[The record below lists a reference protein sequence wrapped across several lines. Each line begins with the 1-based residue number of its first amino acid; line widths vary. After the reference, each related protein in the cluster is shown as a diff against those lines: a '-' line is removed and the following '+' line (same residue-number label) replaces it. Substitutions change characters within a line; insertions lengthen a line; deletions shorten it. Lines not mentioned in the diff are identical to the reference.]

1 MATPRVHRES
11 KGRLEFNGK
20 SIMPLSKGLYDR
32 LLSDDLRDDLR
43 ALEANYE
50 VYKVEVKGR
59 DRRRRLIADLSRRL
73 ANVLEQLE
81 EDDAAGQQE
90 ISLINGLLAQLNTQE
105 PPIAIPVEA
114 LVGIYEAG
122 HDVSP
127 PRTGLSHPWLFAA
140 GRNDIDLLS
149 ELRAELSSVD
159 QVDILISFIR
169 WEGVRRLMDLF
180 KLATATDANGQART
194 RFRII
199 TSTYIGATEE
209 RALTW
214 LAKLP
219 GVEVKVSLDGRRT
232 RLHAKVWVFRR
243 QTGFGSVYVGSANL
257 SAAALT
263 GGLEWTVKSTEAG
276 QRDVFEKA
284 VAHFETLWADPEF
297 QSYDPGNPAHVEA
310 LKAALKRE
318 GRRKDAP
325 EEVAGIASST
335 WFEIEPKPFQRVIL
349 DKLAHER
356 SEGRRRNLVVAA
368 TGTGKTVIAALDYR
382 RLCQELGGRP
392 RLLFVAHRQEILQQ
406 ALDTFRQ
413 VLRDPHFG
421 ALLYGGQDPAGK
433 EHLFT
438 TINSVKARDL
448 LGALGPD
455 YWRVVVIDECHH
467 IAADSFDALATA
479 VRPQFLVGL
488 TATPERGDGESIT
501 RYFDPRPDGAPAAE
515 LRLWEALDQ
524 QLLAPFEYYAIS
536 DPTDFTGIPWGRSV
550 REKQALNLAVLQDER
565 RARLVAHAVETYVAD
580 PGQMRALGFCVSI
593 EHAQMMADRF
603 TRGGIPS
610 LVAHGAMP
618 EGERQSVRRR
628 LQSGEVRAVF
638 SCDLYNEGID
648 LPWVNTV
655 LLLRPTDS
663 PVVFA
668 QQLGRGLRLWEGKSS
683 CLVLDFIGQYGR
695 DYRFE
700 RLWRGLAGF
709 SKRELDSCIDKGFTH
724 LPAGCVVHFD
734 QQSRERAL
742 ENLRAAINQTWQ
754 RLMRELQAYWQSVS
768 RRSVILAEFIY
779 ENRVELGDLYRKNTR
794 SGWLAL
800 CNDAGLRAQSLGE
813 GYRELVSRLQALL
826 HHNDPHYL
834 YFLAHDL
841 LSCDLTS
848 ELNARRL
855 RMLGYQ
861 LRTAGTVR
869 AHDFLAFLKSNP
881 DLAEELS
888 TLATVLGDASDI
900 GATPIEGALVDW
912 PLVLAG
918 RYSRAEILA
927 AVGKHTDD
935 IRAASREGVLRLSEQ
950 RIELL
955 FVTLD
960 KSKGF
965 HADISYRDY
974 AVSPSVF
981 HWQTQNSTRPESP
994 VGRQYVESPGN
1005 GWRFFLFVRQTPDDP
1020 YHALGQVIQRS
1031 VSGSAPMSIIWE
1043 LVQPMEMAL
1052 FQRLSVLRA

>member
-1 MATPRVHRES
+1 MSLP
-11 KGRLEFNGK
+11 
-20 SIMPLSKGLYDR
+20 KGLYDL
-32 LLSDDLRDDLR
+32 LLSQDLRDQLKS
-43 ALEANYE
+43 LEGRYAIDIR
-50 VYKVEVKGR
+50 EVKGG
-59 DRRRRLIADLSRRL
+59 DRRRRLVADLSRRL
-73 ANVLEQLE
+73 ADVLEQFDE
-81 EDDAAGQQE
+81 EDEAGQRE
-90 ISLINGLLAQLNTQE
+90 IALINSLLAQLHTQG
-105 PPIAIPVEA
+105 PLVALPVEA
-114 LVGIYEAG
+114 LVGV
-122 HDVSP
+122 HDLNAEVSP

-149 ELRAELSSVD
+149 ELRAELSSAD

-180 KLATATDANGQART
+180 QSVTATDANGKSRT

-243 QTGFGSVYVGSANL
+243 HTGFGCVYVGSANL

-297 QSYDPGNPAHVEA
+297 QSYDPHNPAHIDA

-318 GRRKDAP
+318 GKRKDAS
-325 EEVAGIASST
+325 EEITGVAPST
-335 WFEIEPKPFQRVIL
+335 WFAIEPKPFQKVIL

-406 ALDTFRQ
+406 ALDTYRQ

-448 LGALGPD
+448 LGTQGPD

-467 IAADSFDALATA
+467 IAADSFAAFAST

-488 TATPERGDGESIT
+488 TATPERGDGESIA
-501 RYFDPRPDGAPAAE
+501 RYFDARPDGAPAAE

-524 QLLAPFEYYAIS
+524 QLLAPFEYYAVS
-536 DPTDFTGIPWGRSV
+536 DSTDFTGIPWGRPV
-550 REKQALNLAVLQDER
+550 QEKQALNLAVLQDER
-565 RARLVAHAVETYVAD
+565 RARSIAHAVETYVAD
-580 PGQMRALGFCVSI
+580 LGQMRALGFCVSV
-593 EHAQMMADRF
+593 EHAQMMAERF
-603 TRGGIPS
+603 TRAGIPS
-610 LVAHGAMP
+610 LVAHGGMP
-618 EGERQSVRRR
+618 DDERQSVRRR
-628 LQSGEVRAVF
+628 LQTGEVRAVF

-695 DYRFE
+695 EYRFE
-700 RLWRGLAGF
+700 RLWRGLAGI
-709 SKRELDSCIDKGFTH
+709 SKRELDACIDKGFTR

-734 QQSRERAL
+734 QQSRERVL
-742 ENLRAAINQTWQ
+742 LNLRAAINQTWQ
-754 RLMRELQAYWQSVS
+754 RLIRELQGYRESVN
-768 RRSVILAEFIY
+768 RRAVTLAEFLV
-779 ENRVELGDLYRKNTR
+779 ENRVELGDLYRKNGR

-800 CNDAGLRAQSLGE
+800 CADAGLREQPAEE
-813 GYRELVSRLQALL
+813 GYRELSPRLQSLL
-826 HHNDPHYL
+826 HHNDPRYL
-834 YFLAHDL
+834 HFLAQE
-841 LSCDLTS
+841 LSTCDSAHEAT
-848 ELNARRL
+848 ARYL

-861 LRTAGTVR
+861 LRTSGAVSAR
-869 AHDFLAFLKSNP
+869 AFQDFLQASPALQ
-881 DLAEELS
+881 EELS
-888 TLATVLGDASDI
+888 CLATVLGDASDI
-900 GATPIEGALVDW
+900 GAMPIEGAPADW

-935 IRAASREGVLRLSEQ
+935 TRAASREGMLRLAEQ
-950 RIELL
+950 KIELM

-981 HWQTQNSTRPESP
+981 HWQTQNSTRPGSA
-994 VGRQYVESPGN
+994 VGRQYLESPGN
-1005 GWRFFLFVRQTPDDP
+1005 GWRYFLFVREGADDA
-1020 YHALGQVIQRS
+1020 YHALGQAIQAGIT
-1031 VSGSAPMSIIWE
+1031 GSAPMSINWE

>member
-1 MATPRVHRES
+1 MSLPQ
-11 KGRLEFNGK
+11 
-20 SIMPLSKGLYDR
+20 GLYDL
-32 LLSDDLRDDLR
+32 LLSNDLREQLS
-43 ALEANYE
+43 ALDGRYAIDIR
-50 VYKVEVKGR
+50 EVKGS
-59 DRRRRLIADLSRRL
+59 DRRRRLVADLARRL
-73 ANVLEQLE
+73 ADALEQFNE
-81 EDDAAGQQE
+81 EDEAGLLE
-90 ISLINGLLAQLNTQE
+90 IELINGVLAQLNNQE
-105 PPIAIPVEA
+105 PPVTSPVEA
-114 LVGIYEAG
+114 LFSVHEQNTE
-122 HDVSP
+122 VSP
-127 PRTGLSHPWLFAA
+127 PRTGLSQPWLFAA

-149 ELRAELSSVD
+149 ELRAELSSAD

-180 KLATATDANGQART
+180 QSVTATNANGQART

-263 GGLEWTVKSTEAG
+263 GGLEWTVKSTEVG
-276 QRDVFEKA
+276 QRDIFEKA
-284 VAHFETLWADPEF
+284 VAHFETLWADAEF
-297 QSYDPGNPAHVEA
+297 QSYDPNNPEHVEA

-325 EEVAGIASST
+325 EEVTGIASST
-335 WFEIEPKPFQRVIL
+335 WFEIQPKPFQKIIL

-356 SEGRRRNLVVAA
+356 SEGRCRNLVVAA

-382 RLCQELGGRP
+382 RLCHELGGRP

-406 ALDTFRQ
+406 ALDTYRQ

-421 ALLYGGQDPAGK
+421 ALLYGGQDPTSK

-448 LGALGPD
+448 LGALGTS

-467 IAADSFDALATA
+467 IAADSFAAFATT
-479 VRPQFLVGL
+479 VCPQFLLGL
-488 TATPERGDGESIT
+488 TATPERGDGVSIACF
-501 RYFDPRPDGAPAAE
+501 FDQRPDGAPAAE
-515 LRLWEALDQ
+515 LRLWDALDQ

-536 DPTDFTGIPWGRSV
+536 DPTDFTDIPWGRSAQ
-550 REKQALNLAVLQDER
+550 EKQALNIVVLQDER
-565 RARLVAHAVETYVAD
+565 RARVIAHAVETYVAEL
-580 PGQMRALGFCVSI
+580 GQMRALGFCVSV
-593 EHAQMMADRF
+593 EHAQMMAERF
-603 TRGGIPS
+603 NSIGIPS
-610 LVAHGAMP
+610 LVAHGGMA
-618 EGERQSVRRR
+618 GDERQAVRRR
-628 LQSGEVRAVF
+628 LQTGEVRAVF

-668 QQLGRGLRLWEGKSS
+668 QQIGRGLRLWEGKSS

-695 DYRFE
+695 EYRFE
-700 RLWRGLAGF
+700 RLWRGLAGL
-709 SKRELDSCIDKGFTH
+709 SKRELDSYIDKGFTR

-734 QQSRERAL
+734 QQSRERVL
-742 ENLRAAINQTWQ
+742 QNLRAILNQTWL
-754 RLMRELQAYWQSVS
+754 RLTRELQGYWQSVN
-768 RRSVILAEFIY
+768 RRDVTLAEFLV
-779 ENRVELGDLYRKNTR
+779 ENLVELSDLYRKNGRT
-794 SGWLAL
+794 GWLAL
-800 CNDAGLRAQSLGE
+800 CADAGM
-813 GYRELVSRLQALL
+813 RELGAEEGFRELAPRLQALL
-826 HHNDPHYL
+826 HHNDPKYL
-834 YFLAHDL
+834 HFLSQEL
-841 LSCDLTS
+841 VTCDPAQEAT
-848 ELNARRL
+848 ARRL

-861 LRTAGTVR
+861 LRTSGAVN
-869 AHDFLAFLKSNP
+869 AKNFHHFLLTNP
-881 DLAEELS
+881 LLLEELAA
-888 TLATVLGDASDI
+888 LATVLGDASDI
-900 GATPIEGALVDW
+900 GATTIEGAPTDW
-912 PLVLAG
+912 PLALAG

-927 AVGKHTDD
+927 SVGRHTDD
-935 IRAASREGVLRLSEQ
+935 KRASSREGVLRLTEQ
-950 RIELL
+950 KIELM

-974 AVSPSVF
+974 AVCPSVF
-981 HWQTQNSTRPESP
+981 HWQTQNSTKPESD
-994 VGRQYVESPGN
+994 VGRQYRESPVN
-1005 GWRFFLFVRQTPDDP
+1005 GWRFFLFVREGTDDA
-1020 YHALGQVIQRS
+1020 YHALGQVVQGG
-1031 VSGSAPMSIIWE
+1031 VTGSAPMSITWN

-1052 FQRLSVLRA
+1052 FQRLSVLRS